1 MGRKYQ
7 ERSKKL
13 ILWGRKYNS
22 LNEIAVAFGLNVGSL
37 FARMDSL
44 DDLELVVSEL
54 LNKEKICFKGNE
66 YSGLTELAVAYGQEA
81 SLVFD
86 RLYNGYEME
95 RALTQPIRKLNRPEF
110 EVEYHGK
117 KYSSKRQL
125 FREIGF
131 SSRYIADLMKSQGIE
146 LERAVDIA
154 CETKRRAGIP
164 MEKML
169 AYIPVGIIRGKI
181 YNKAVELINEVG
193 MTSSVIQM
201 YKSRHGYTG
210 ILETLQAMQKETVEC
225 YSINGERKN
234 YYQLLALGYTSVS
247 YRKVPKELF
256 PAYPQLVGI
265 DLETDC
271 VDVMK
276 IYNEVKE
283 EFIPMKNEMQMNM

>member
-22 LNEIAVAFGLNVGSL
+22 LNEIAVAFGLNAVSL

-44 DDLELVVSEL
+44 DDLELAVSKL

-66 YSGLTELAVAYGQEA
+66 YSSLTELAVAYGQEV
-81 SLVFD
+81 SLVSD
-86 RLYNGYEME
+86 RLYNGYELE
-95 RALTQPIRKLNRPEF
+95 RALTQPIRKVNRPEL

-131 SSRYIADLMKSQGIE
+131 SSRYIEDLMKGQGIE
-146 LERAVDIA
+146 LECAVDIA

-169 AYIPVGIIRGKI
+169 AYIPVCIIKGKI

-201 YKSRHGYTG
+201 YKSRHGYAG

-234 YYQLLALGYTSVS
+234 YNQLLELGYTSAN
-247 YRKVPKELF
+247 YQNVPKKIF
-256 PAYPQLVGI
+256 PMYPQLQGL
-265 DLETDC
+265 DFETDC

-283 EFIPMKNEMQMNM
+283 ELLPARQEMQMNM